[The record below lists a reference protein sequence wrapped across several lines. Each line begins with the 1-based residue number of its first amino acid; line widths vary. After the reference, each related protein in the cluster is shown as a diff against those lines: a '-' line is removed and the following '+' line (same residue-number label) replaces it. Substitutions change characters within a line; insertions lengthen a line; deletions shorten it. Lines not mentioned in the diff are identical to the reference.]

1 LTALTDEMTALRAPL
16 IRQILH
22 VAFAADPA
30 ILAETRAAY
39 SYTVPLNRPAI
50 VCGVGIGAILAL
62 LAESLLLAAARL
74 TRRSLGHGSIR
85 RV

>member
-1 LTALTDEMTALRAPL
+1 MRL
-16 IRQILH
+16 LH
-22 VAFAADPA
+22 VVFNADPE

-39 SYTVPLNRPAI
+39 TYTVPLDPPAI

-62 LAESLLLAAARL
+62 CAEILLLGLGRL
-74 TRRSLGHGSIR
+74 TRRRSRLGAVR